1 MYFLI
6 LKGGKIMIQGI
17 GIDIIDLD
25 RVKKIH
31 ARRGDSFAKKV
42 LTEKEFDQYQGYSG
56 QRQIEYLAGR
66 FSAKESFSKAM
77 GTGLGKK
84 INFKDVE
91 TLQNKLGQPIM
102 TSTKFSGKILVSISH
117 EKNYAITQVLLEEI

>member
-1 MYFLI
+1 
-6 LKGGKIMIQGI
+6 MIQGI
-17 GIDIIDLD
+17 GIDIIDLE
-25 RVKKIH
+25 RVRKIQ

-42 LTEKEFDQYQGYSG
+42 LTEKEFAQYQQYSG
-56 QRQIEYLAGR
+56 QRQIEYLGGR

-77 GTGLGKK
+77 GTGIGKK

-91 TLQNKLGQPIM
+91 TLQNEFGQPIM

-117 EKNYAITQVLLEEI
+117 EKKYAITQVLLEEI